1 MSESTVGGSVAVGS
15 PGSVPELQQP
25 PGDTCWATVA
35 TMMVSARDGASYP
48 IESVMDQ
55 AGEQYRQKFDAG
67 EGLLGNEKEAFLSSL
82 GLRGEPPQSYAVEG
96 LAELISTYGP
106 IWVTT
111 DEDPSAKFAPHAR
124 VIEAM
129 EGDGTPDG
137 TVLTVVDPAS
147 GSRYQES
154 FADCM
159 RKLEEVAIGDMAGG
173 GEFRVQVVHF

>member
-1 MSESTVGGSVAVGS
+1 MSDSTIGQSIAVGS

-25 PGDTCWATVA
+25 SGMTCWATVA
-35 TMMVSARDGASYP
+35 TMMVSARESASYP
-48 IESVMDQ
+48 IEEAVAR
-55 AGEQYRQKFDAG
+55 AGEEYRQKFLSDQGLAG
-67 EGLLGNEKEAFLSSL
+67 SEKEAFLL
-82 GLRGEPPQSYAVEG
+82 GLGLQAEPPQCYAVDG
-96 LAELISTYGP
+96 LASLIGSYGP

-111 DEDPSAKFAPHAR
+111 DEDPSEDFAVHAR

-137 TVLTVVDPAS
+137 TLLTIVDPAT

-173 GEFRVQVVHF
+173 GEFRIQVVHF

>member
-1 MSESTVGGSVAVGS
+1 MSESTVGQSISAGSS
-15 PGSVPELQQP
+15 GSVPELQQP
-25 PGDTCWATVA
+25 SGMTCWATVA
-35 TMMVSARDGASYP
+35 TMMVSARDRASYP
-48 IESVMDQ
+48 IEAVMDQ
-55 AGEQYRQKFDAG
+55 AGAEYRQKFDADQ
-67 EGLLGNEKEAFLSSL
+67 GLAGSEKEAFLGTL
-82 GLRGEPPQSYAVEG
+82 GLRAEPPQCYAVDG
-96 LAELISTYGP
+96 LASLVSSYGP

-111 DEDPSAKFAPHAR
+111 DEDPSEDFAVHAR

-137 TVLTVVDPAS
+137 TFLTIVDPGN

-173 GEFRVQVVHF
+173 GEFRIQVVHF